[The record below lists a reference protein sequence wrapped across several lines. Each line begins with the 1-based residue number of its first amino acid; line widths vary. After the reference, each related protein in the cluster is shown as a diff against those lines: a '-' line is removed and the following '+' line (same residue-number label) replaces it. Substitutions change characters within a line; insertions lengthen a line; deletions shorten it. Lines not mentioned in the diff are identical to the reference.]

1 MTTPPTTHMGGSPV
15 SLTRFSSREDWAQ
28 GAAREILSRIE
39 ARLSLHRS
47 VSIALSGGSTPA
59 PVLQNLAREI
69 FGWSDEKKRRILWFF
84 VDERCVGP
92 EDPQSN
98 YRMIREALLTPGK
111 IPGDTVFRMKGEHPS
126 AEEEALRYERLI
138 TDLLGPSV
146 PHPPTIDILLMG
158 VGPDGH
164 TASLFPGTSPE
175 DDHHR
180 LVIAVPKQCDRVAR
194 ISLTY
199 RMLAWGG
206 ERLFLVAGADKKSIL
221 QKILSGEGDL
231 PSQWLLR
238 EAGSLGRPTLFL
250 LDDASAPTP

>member
-1 MTTPPTTHMGGSPV
+1 MTTPPTTPMKGSPV
-15 SLTRFSSREDWAQ
+15 SLTIFSSHEDWAR

-39 ARLSLHRS
+39 DCLSRQRR

-59 PVLQNLAREI
+59 PVFQSLAGGI
-69 FGWSDEKKRRILWFF
+69 LGWSDEKKRRILWFF

-98 YRMIREALLTPGK
+98 YRMAREALLFPGK
-111 IPGDTVFRMKGEHPS
+111 VPGETVFRMKGEHPS
-126 AEEEALRYERLI
+126 AEAEALRYERLI
-138 TDLLGPSV
+138 TDLLGPAI

-158 VGPDGH
+158 IGPDGH

-180 LVIAVPKQCDRVAR
+180 LVIAVPKQGDRVAR

-206 ERLFLVAGADKKSIL
+206 ERLFLVAGADKKKIL
-221 QKILSGEGDL
+221 QKVLSGEGDL
-231 PSQWLLR
+231 PSQWVLR
-238 EAGSLGRPTLFL
+238 EAGSLGRPTRFL
-250 LDDASAPTP
+250 LDGASAPTL